1 MNWLRR
7 WFTRPDPVA
16 LFTQNRSAILDAFL
30 QAARQSGKPRGLK
43 WASVEPTGD
52 PTFVRDSRRILALW
66 PVTVR
71 FEVVPGSALE
81 DVQHA
86 TEPRPIVA
94 MFAFDG
100 RAWRT
105 DGKAVFN
112 LSVDEVIRRSDG
124 KFTLL

>member
-1 MNWLRR
+1 VNWLRR
-7 WFTRPDPVA
+7 WLARPDPVA
-16 LFTQNRSAILDAFL
+16 LFAANRSAILDAFL
-30 QAARQSGKPRGLK
+30 HTARLSGKPRGLT
-43 WASVEPTGD
+43 WAGVEPSAE
-52 PTFVRDSRRILALW
+52 PTFVRDSRQVLALW

-81 DVQHA
+81 DVPHA

-100 RAWRT
+100 RKWRT

-124 KFTLL
+124 KFTQL